1 MICKHAHRPSGV
13 LRFSS
18 DSKLAGGAKVIFPV
32 ELAVLI
38 PIDDRIFTKYGIDW
52 REEEGERQILPFCR
66 GAQP

>member
-1 MICKHAHRPSGV
+1 MTI
-13 LRFSS
+13 SS

-38 PIDDRIFTKYGIDW
+38 PIDDRIFIKYGIDW

-66 GAQP
+66 GV